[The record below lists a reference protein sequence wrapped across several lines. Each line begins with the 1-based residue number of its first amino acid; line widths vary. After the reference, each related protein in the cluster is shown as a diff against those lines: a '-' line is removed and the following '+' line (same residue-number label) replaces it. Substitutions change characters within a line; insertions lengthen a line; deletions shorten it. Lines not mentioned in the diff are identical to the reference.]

1 MKQFYNLLKVI
12 FLLFAL
18 QTQAQTIRYVKATT
32 TGTGSSWVDASG
44 NLQAMINAS
53 AIGDQVWVAAGTYQ
67 PATGESFIMKEG
79 VKIYGGFAGTESLL
93 NLRNWSANVTTLQG
107 NGNSVISN
115 VYTADIPL
123 TRTALLDGFS
133 ITGGNTSSS
142 GGAMYNY
149 NASPTLTNLI
159 ITNNTAYN
167 GAGVYNAEY
176 SSPILINSVFTNN
189 TASSNGGGIF
199 NAYGGYG
206 TVLNCTFYNNS
217 PQEIYSDA
225 GWLNVHNTILWNGVG
240 AYNYPDLT
248 FPSCLIGTGLSA
260 STVFTDAAN
269 GDFSL
274 INNSPGIDGGDNSH
288 WLNSMGA
295 YIGNEIDLAGNP
307 RFSGCSIDIGVF
319 ENQSNQGELCF
330 APDANN
336 ILYVDINVTSGLGDG
351 SSWDKAI
358 PQLADALK
366 WAKQEETQWTE
377 ANPLK
382 IWVAGGVYKPM
393 YKLATVDLDN
403 NPTTDRD
410 KSFSLV
416 NYVNL
421 YGGFA
426 GTEATL
432 DLRDLSIV
440 TNTTI
445 LSGDFNSD
453 DTVTGSGETLSITG
467 NSENAYHVVVGVGGA
482 TVLNAELN
490 GFVIEGAHANVNS
503 EIRVNT
509 RNVYRS
515 YGGGLYIDNSSTVL
529 KNVDFSSNKSTYDGG
544 GMYIVSSSSK
554 LMNVTFRRNEAK
566 YGGGIFNTAS
576 TVSLTNTLII
586 DNRATY
592 DGAGMYNRSSSPV
605 LTNVTIA
612 GNSAV
617 NSGGGIYNYLASFPK
632 TYNSIVFGNGISQVY
647 NNDSTSEFHH
657 SLIEGTAWDVNWGP
671 NLNDI
676 VSSVDPFTNA
686 ANGDYTLAVNSL
698 AINTGK
704 DEHWTINVG
713 VLDNTATDFVDNLR
727 LSSCSIDMGAYEKQ
741 NVPETVA
748 PTAIDQV
755 FCIGENA
762 TIADLE
768 VTVGSNVKWY
778 SSDTS
783 TIPLALT
790 DVLTASTYYAS
801 QTLNNCESDLREAVA
816 VTIENPLALTVTSP
830 IQYTYGDTA
839 VALTADADL
848 NNTLVWYD
856 VEIGGTG
863 SDTAPIPTTNT
874 AGTQEYWVSQKTAND
889 CESERSKIIVNVSKA
904 TLTVTVDANQSK
916 VYGDVDPVLDY
927 TVSGYEN
934 GDTDTILSGALGRV
948 AGEDIDMYAINLGSL
963 SAGSNYDITFIGAD
977 FEITKA
983 TLTVTVDANQ
993 SKVYGDI
1000 DPVFNYTV
1008 SGYANGD
1015 TAIILTGLLSRDS
1028 GENVGIYTINQGS
1041 LTVNDNY
1048 DLTFVG
1054 ADFEITKATLTVTVD
1069 ANQTKVYGETDPVF
1083 GYTVSGYV
1091 NGDTDTI
1098 LTGLL
1103 SRDAGEN
1110 VGLYAINQN
1119 TLSAGDNY
1127 YITFVGADF
1136 EITKVT
1142 LIVTVDA
1149 NQSKVYGET
1158 DPIFGYTV
1166 SGYANGDTATVLTG
1180 VLGRIA
1186 GEGVG
1191 TYAINQNTLIAGVNY
1206 DITFVGADF
1215 KITKAILTVTVTPEQ
1230 SKAYG
1235 DADPVFD
1242 YTVSGYANG
1251 DTAIILTG
1259 LLSRDTGENVGIYT
1273 INQGSLTVNDNYDL
1287 TFVDS
1292 DFEITKAILT
1302 VTVDANQSKVYGDA
1316 DPVFGYTVSG
1326 YANGDTSTVLIGVLS
1341 RVAGEDVGT
1350 YEINQNTLSAGVN
1363 YDITFVGDDFTITK
1377 ATIQGVNLN
1386 DATFGYDGT
1395 IKSLVIN
1402 GTLPAGTSVTYQN
1415 NSHTNIGVYSVTAT
1429 ISGGNNY
1436 FDLVLSADLT
1446 IEKGIITG
1454 VYLSNG
1460 IFTYD
1465 GTVKSLVINGVLP
1478 AGTSVTYVNND
1489 HINAGVYVVT
1499 AVIDGGGNYND
1510 LTLNANLTIKKAL
1523 ITGILFNDAVFTYD
1537 GTPKSIAIQ
1546 GTLPSDAGVSY
1557 QNNNQIDVGIYTVTA
1572 NINGGSNYQN
1582 FTLTARLT
1590 IEKASQTLDFNVDSP
1605 VVLEDVQDYQLEG
1618 SASSGLDVSYTYSY
1632 NSITPAAEVSETGW
1646 LEFKH
1651 PGEIEITAY
1660 QEGNHNYHAA
1670 TAVTKTLIVE
1680 SRDATIHELWID
1692 QEHFE
1697 KPSDEIIYTMDC
1709 NSLQNEVSV
1718 HIQTQLGATV
1728 DAGHE
1733 FVISVPYAGIYREIV
1748 KVTSQNGKVVKE
1760 YVVRIEKPF
1769 MFSYIAEQKYDN
1781 VLLIN
1786 NNPKTNGGYK
1796 FVKFEWY
1803 KNGELIGSEQVYSVG
1818 NRSTDLL
1825 DQTALYHAVL
1835 TTDSGDVL
1843 YVCPTEIT
1851 LIHQYNIKL
1860 YPSPA
1865 KAGNSVT
1872 IKITYPLDQL
1882 RGERLDIFD
1891 MNGKRITS
1899 TTISTEDTELVLPSS
1914 LQTGT
1919 YIATFKLNG
1928 QHKVIHFIV
1937 E

>member
-1 MKQFYNLLKVI
+1 MKQIYNLLKVI
-12 FLLFAL
+12 FLLFVL

-44 NLQAMINAS
+44 NLQDMINAS

-217 PQEIYSDA
+217 PQEIYSNA

-248 FPSCLIGTGLSA
+248 FSSCLIGTGLSA

-274 INNSPGIDGGDNSH
+274 INNSPAIDGGDNSH

-295 YIGNEIDLAGNP
+295 YTGNEIDLGGNP

-351 SSWDKAI
+351 SSWDNAI
-358 PQLADALK
+358 SQLADALK
-366 WAKQEETQWTE
+366 WAKQEETRWTE

-467 NSENAYHVVVGVGGA
+467 NSENAYHVVIGVGGT

-529 KNVDFSSNKSTYDGG
+529 KNVAFSSNKSTYDGG

-586 DNRATY
+586 DNRAIY

-617 NSGGGIYNYLASFPK
+617 NSGGGIYNYLASSPK

-676 VSSVDPFTNA
+676 VSSIDPFTNA

-790 DVLTASTYYAS
+790 DVLTAGIYYAS

-830 IQYTYGDTA
+830 IQYIYGDTA

-874 AGTQEYWVSQKTAND
+874 AGTQEYWVSQKTANN

-916 VYGDVDPVLDY
+916 VYGDIDPVFDY

-963 SAGSNYDITFIGAD
+963 SAGANYNIVFIGAD

-1069 ANQTKVYGETDPVF
+1069 ANQSKVYGETDPVF
-1083 GYTVSGYV
+1083 GYTVSGY
-1091 NGDTDTI
+1091 
-1098 LTGLL
+1098 
-1103 SRDAGEN
+1103 
-1110 VGLYAINQN
+1110 
-1119 TLSAGDNY
+1119 
-1127 YITFVGADF
+1127 
-1136 EITKVT
+1136 
-1142 LIVTVDA
+1142 
-1149 NQSKVYGET
+1149 
-1158 DPIFGYTV
+1158 
-1166 SGYANGDTATVLTG
+1166 ANGDTA
-1180 VLGRIA
+1180 
-1186 GEGVG
+1186 
-1191 TYAINQNTLIAGVNY
+1191 
-1206 DITFVGADF
+1206 
-1215 KITKAILTVTVTPEQ
+1215 
-1230 SKAYG
+1230 
-1235 DADPVFD
+1235 
-1242 YTVSGYANG
+1242 
-1251 DTAIILTG
+1251 
-1259 LLSRDTGENVGIYT
+1259 
-1273 INQGSLTVNDNYDL
+1273 
-1287 TFVDS
+1287 
-1292 DFEITKAILT
+1292 
-1302 VTVDANQSKVYGDA
+1302 
-1316 DPVFGYTVSG
+1316 
-1326 YANGDTSTVLIGVLS
+1326 TVLIGVLS

-1446 IEKGIITG
+1446 IEKGTITG

-1460 IFTYD
+1460 TFTYD

-1478 AGTSVTYVNND
+1478 AGTSISYVNND

-1523 ITGILFNDAVFTYD
+1523 ITGILFTDAVFTYD
-1537 GTPKSIAIQ
+1537 GTPKFIAIQ
-1546 GTLPSDAGVSY
+1546 GILPSDASVSY

-1582 FTLTARLT
+1582 FTLTVRLT
-1590 IEKASQTLDFNVDSP
+1590 IEKASQTLDFYVDSP

-1697 KPSDEIIYTMDC
+1697 KTSDEIIYTMDC

-1728 DAGHE
+1728 DPGHE
-1733 FVISVPYAGIYREIV
+1733 FVISVPYPGIYREIV

-1760 YVVRIEKPF
+1760 YVIRIEKPF

-1825 DQTALYHAVL
+1825 DPTALYHAVL

-1860 YPSPA
+1860 FPSPA

-1891 MNGKRITS
+1891 INGKRITS

-1919 YIATFKLNG
+1919 YIATFKVNG